1 MEIEEIEISVII
13 LKTIMINLK
22 AMVEEEI
29 MINQRYNVID
39 VINLVI
45 MPLIVILD
53 CLILRKKGK
62 LKFYRGERSGNLIDG
77 C

>member
-1 MEIEEIEISVII
+1 VENEEIEISKII

-29 MINQRYNVID
+29 IINQRYNVID

-45 MPLIVILD
+45 MPLIVIQD

-62 LKFYRGERSGNLIDG
+62 AQILSRRKKWKAY
-77 C
+77 

>member
-1 MEIEEIEISVII
+1 MENEEIEISTII

-29 MINQRYNVID
+29 IINQRYNVID

-62 LKFYRGERSGNLIDG
+62 FKFY
-77 C
+77 